1 MINETILY
9 FINILVTKVIKMKNL
24 KNLLLIKILVT
35 TALFM
40 PKWSLASTN
49 DISNG
54 ANAYLVTKTWAPN
67 EQYNATHF
75 LMVPLHYAYQN
86 NDPQL
91 IQKFDAQM
99 ALFTQS
105 NLATMNLNDDSQRLQ
120 LLQYF
125 YLLSQYSVLSKNKQ
139 PELSKYLLQNI
150 SNIWTQIPAW
160 QWQRKPFSNMK
171 ERVQWKLHADNDV
184 GFKRAIIDEEFF
196 TFAVAADLSKTYPN
210 NPVLQ
215 DINQTSFKVF
225 QQRSSFDQANRW
237 LFDKGSWDS
246 HPDLAYAGYADTHNI
261 HEKKTIQNS
270 VMDSSHFLRM
280 PLILKSLQNSFPADT
295 NEHTFYQRARVGL
308 EKQLFEK
315 VLVRNNN
322 NIQLTNYMD
331 GRNGVYRWNYK
342 TMAKDTGYGP
352 YELTSSFGMGWW
364 VFLPNQ
370 RINDLYRQ
378 YHQQITTDDINQKKC
393 DRLSEVILQ
402 KQTIINRKT
411 LNQCMYWYNTLM
423 TNSITQK

>member
-1 MINETILY
+1 M
-9 FINILVTKVIKMKNL
+9 KIKY
-24 KNLLLIKILVT
+24 LIKTSFVHFTMLT
-35 TALFM
+35 TLFL
-40 PKWSLASTN
+40 PSWALASNSIT
-49 DISNG
+49 NG
-54 ANAYLVTKTWAPN
+54 ANSYLVTKTWAPS
-67 EQYNATHF
+67 ERYNATHF
-75 LMVPLHYAYQN
+75 LMVPLHYAYQTK
-86 NDPQL
+86 DQFL
-91 IQKFDAQM
+91 IQNFDTQM
-99 ALFTQS
+99 ATLTQS
-105 NLATMNLNDDSQRLQ
+105 NLGSMDLNDSTQRLR

-125 YLLSQYSVLSKNKQ
+125 YLLSQYSVLSNNTQ

-150 SNIWTQIPAW
+150 NNIWTKMPAW
-160 QWQRKPFSNMK
+160 QWQRQPFNNMK
-171 ERVQWKLHADNDV
+171 ERVQWKLHAGNDV

-196 TFAVAADLSKTYPN
+196 TFAVAADLSKIYPN

-215 DINQTSFKVF
+215 DINQTSLQVF
-225 QQRSSFDQANRW
+225 QQRSSFDQAGRW
-237 LFDKGSWDS
+237 LFDIGSWDT
-246 HPDLAYAGYADTHNI
+246 HPDFAYAGYTDTRNI
-261 HEKKTIQNS
+261 QDKKPIQNS

-280 PLILKSLQNSFPADT
+280 PLILKSLQDSYRSGSANH
-295 NEHTFYQRARVGL
+295 NFYQKARIGL
-308 EKQLFEK
+308 EKQLFDR
-315 VLVRNNN
+315 VLINKNN
-322 NIQLTNYMD
+322 NIHLTNFMD
-331 GRNGVYRWNYK
+331 GRNGVYRWNHK
-342 TMAKDTGYGP
+342 SLRQENEGYDA